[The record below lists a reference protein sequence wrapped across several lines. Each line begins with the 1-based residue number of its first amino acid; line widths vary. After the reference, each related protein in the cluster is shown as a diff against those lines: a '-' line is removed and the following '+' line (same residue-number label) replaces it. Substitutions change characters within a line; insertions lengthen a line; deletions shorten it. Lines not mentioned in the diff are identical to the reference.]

1 MGTGARAGGATGA
14 GKVMNDP
21 SKQSRRDFLN
31 LGAAAGASL
40 LVEAGLANP
49 QGSPLKAPGT
59 EWAVRGQL
67 MHVPEPDQLEVLP
80 DALVVI
86 GPDGVIVRVERA
98 DGDSAA
104 AFRRTGRL
112 LELEPAQYLLPGLI
126 DTHLHAPQWPQM
138 GTALDLPLEKWL
150 IEYTFKLEARYS
162 DTDFAR
168 KVYTDM
174 VSTLLANGTTT
185 AVYYGS
191 LHLPATKILAELCLK
206 QGQRALIGRVAMDDP
221 RQCPDS
227 YRDKSAAIAIEET
240 RTFIEFVKALPG
252 NDRRL
257 IEPVITPRFIPACTD
272 ELLTGLGR
280 LAAETGCAVQTH
292 CSETDWEHEYVL
304 KRTGRHDTVA
314 IRDFGLMNRRT
325 ILAHG
330 CHVSASDRELIRHYG
345 AAIAHCPLS
354 NAFGSNGVLPVKT
367 CLDEGVHVA
376 LGTDIAGGPRPSM
389 FDSVAMA
396 ATFSKLLEDGVDPAR
411 PPETRGVPG
420 ARISFVTA
428 FYLAT
433 TAGGIALD
441 LPIGLLKPG
450 YRFDALLV
458 DTAIPDSDLR
468 LYDHDNQVDILQ
480 KIIWDTRRPNI
491 RKVWVDG
498 RVVKG

>member
-1 MGTGARAGGATGA
+1 
-14 GKVMNDP
+14 MNDP
-21 SKQSRRDFLN
+21 LKPSRREFLN
-31 LGAAAGASL
+31 LGTAAGAAL
-40 LVEAGLANP
+40 LVSSQARP
-49 QGSPLKAPGT
+49 DSPTGKQ
-59 EWAVRGQL
+59 WAVRGKV
-67 MHVPEPDQLEVLP
+67 MHVPEPDHLEVLP
-80 DALVVI
+80 DALLVI
-86 GPDGVIVRVERA
+86 DANGVIAGVEKGDGARA
-98 DGDSAA
+98 DS
-104 AFRRTGRL
+104 FRRDGRL
-112 LELEPAQYLLPGLI
+112 LEMGASQYLLPGLI
-126 DTHLHAPQWPQM
+126 DTHIHAPQWPQM

-174 VSTLLANGTTT
+174 VSTLLAHGTTT
-185 AVYYGS
+185 GVYYGAI
-191 LHLPATKILAELCLK
+191 HLPATKILAELCLK

-304 KRTGRHDTVA
+304 KRTGRHDAVA

-354 NAFGSNGVLPVKT
+354 NAFG
-367 CLDEGVHVA
+367 
-376 LGTDIAGGPRPSM
+376 
-389 FDSVAMA
+389 
-396 ATFSKLLEDGVDPAR
+396 
-411 PPETRGVPG
+411 
-420 ARISFVTA
+420 
-428 FYLAT
+428 
-433 TAGGIALD
+433 
-441 LPIGLLKPG
+441 
-450 YRFDALLV
+450 
-458 DTAIPDSDLR
+458 
-468 LYDHDNQVDILQ
+468 
-480 KIIWDTRRPNI
+480 
-491 RKVWVDG
+491 
-498 RVVKG
+498 

>member
-1 MGTGARAGGATGA
+1 MGEPT
-14 GKVMNDP
+14 D
-21 SKQSRRDFLN
+21 QSRRAFLN
-31 LGAAAGASL
+31 LGAAAGASVL
-40 LVEAGLANP
+40 LEAGISEPASGAVSDP
-49 QGSPLKAPGT
+49 PKPSGSPGKQ
-59 EWAVRGQL
+59 WAIRGKV
-67 MHVPEPDQLEVLP
+67 MHVPEPDHLESLP
-80 DALVVI
+80 DALLVI
-86 GPDGVIVRVERA
+86 GADGVISHL
-98 DGDSAA
+98 DKGDSSAA
-104 AFRRTGRL
+104 ESFRRAGNL
-112 LELEPAQYLLPGLI
+112 LELSPTQYLLPGLI
-126 DTHLHAPQWPQM
+126 DTHIHAPQWPQM

-162 DTDFAR
+162 DTAFAR

-185 AVYYGS
+185 GVYYGS
-191 LHLPATKILAELCLK
+191 IHLPATKILAELCLQ
-206 QGQRALIGRVAMDDP
+206 QGQRALVGRVAMDDA

-227 YRDKSAAIAIEET
+227 YRDTSAAIAIEET
-240 RTFIEFVKALPG
+240 RALIEFVKAMPG
-252 NDRRL
+252 NERRL
-257 IEPVITPRFIPACTD
+257 IEPIITPRFIPACTD
-272 ELLTGLGR
+272 ELLTGLGK
-280 LAAETGCAVQTH
+280 LAAETGSAVQTH

-304 KRTGRHDTVA
+304 KRTGRHDAVA

-330 CHVSASDRELIRHYG
+330 CHVSRSDRDLIRHYG

-367 CLDEGVHVA
+367 CLKEGVHVS

-389 FDSVAMA
+389 FDVISMA
-396 ATFSKLLEDGVDPAR
+396 TTFSKLLEDGTDPAKS
-411 PPETRGVPG
+411 PATRGVPG

-433 TAGGIALD
+433 AAGGIALD

-458 DTAIPDSDLR
+458 DTAVPDTDLR

-480 KIIWDTRRPNI
+480 KIIWDTTRPNI
-491 RKVWVDG
+491 KKVWVDG
-498 RVVKG
+498 RLVRG